1 MKKQARLANNN
12 PLNPADKFID
22 TVERVN
28 NTLGQPD
35 IQPTIHKDAIKK
47 LTFQIRE
54 SVFERLKDAHY
65 YLGKDLGKAAP
76 DREVII
82 EEAIARLLDQLEG
95 DTREAVAEAL
105 ATRQKTREEEL
116 ENGLLRRATGKTKS

>member
-35 IQPTIHKDAIKK
+35 IQPAIHTDVIKK
-47 LTFQIRE
+47 LTFQVRE
-54 SVFERLKDAHY
+54 SIFERLKDAHY
-65 YLGKDLGKAAP
+65 HLGKDLGKAAP

-95 DTREAVAEAL
+95 DHRDELATAIAIRQRTREKEL
-105 ATRQKTREEEL
+105 AS
-116 ENGLLRRATGKTKS
+116 GLLQRSTSKSKN